1 MKQFSSR
8 FSMGVHILTL
18 IAVMPGDCTGDMI
31 AGSVNTNPVVIRR
44 IMAQLK
50 KAGLINVRPG
60 VGGATLLKDPA
71 SISLLEVYNAVEVI
85 DEGPLF
91 HFHPNPSPRCPVGRT
106 IEASLTA
113 ELTEAQAAMEQR
125 LSSVSIAKILGQVC

>member
-1 MKQFSSR
+1 MKQLSSR

-18 IAVMPGDCTGDMI
+18 IAVMPGDCTGDII

-50 KAGLINVRPG
+50 KARLISVRPG

-71 SISLLEVYNAVEVI
+71 SISLLEVYHAVEVI

-91 HFHPNPSPRCPVGRT
+91 NFHQNSSPRCPVGRT

-113 ELTEAQAAMEQR
+113 ELAEAQAAMEQK
-125 LSSVSIAKILGQVC
+125 LSSVSIAKMMGQVG

>member
-1 MKQFSSR
+1 MHWGYDCWQRKYESR
-8 FSMGVHILTL
+8 RHPKNYGP
-18 IAVMPGDCTGDMI
+18 AE
-31 AGSVNTNPVVIRR
+31 
-44 IMAQLK
+44 